1 MAKTIA
7 SIVGVVFILVGI
19 VGFAKHDL
27 LGAHL
32 STVHNVIHLVSGA
45 LSLYFGA
52 KGTLGQART
61 FCIIFGIVYGL
72 LGVVGLVMGE
82 LTLPGLMLGKVDHY
96 IHIAIGVLYL
106 IGGVATSSASTTA

>member
-19 VGFAKHDL
+19 AGFAQPHL

-32 STVHNVIHLVSGA
+32 STVHNVIHIVSGA
-45 LSLYFGA
+45 LSLYFGV
-52 KGTLGQART
+52 KGTLAQARN

-72 LGVVGLVMGE
+72 LGVVGLVVGE
-82 LTLPGLMLGKVDHY
+82 LNLPGLMLGKIDHY
-96 IHIAIGVLYL
+96 IHVAIGVLYL
-106 IGGVATSSASTTA
+106 IGGFMTKA